1 MRSTILPF
9 NFETSTIFSPFFLSH
24 LCDLLN

>member
-9 NFETSTIFSPFFLSH
+9 NLDTFTIYSPFFLSH
-24 LCDLLN
+24 LCDSLN